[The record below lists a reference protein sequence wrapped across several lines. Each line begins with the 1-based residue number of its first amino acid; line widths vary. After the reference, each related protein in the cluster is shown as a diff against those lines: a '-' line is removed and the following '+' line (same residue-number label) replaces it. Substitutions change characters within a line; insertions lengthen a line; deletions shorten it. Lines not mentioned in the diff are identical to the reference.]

1 MKMMML
7 WASVDPRLS
16 TEPVTERNEIPGAA
30 KLGKIYHFVWSVGTL
45 ETAKTLDLIF
55 IEPKLCTISPRATS
69 KQMYYRAQFHPL
81 NALKMETQM
90 TRYLM
95 ITP

>member
-55 IEPKLCTISPRATS
+55 IEPKLWAVLGQLQNKCTMVHNFILS
-69 KQMYYRAQFHPL
+69 MH
-81 NALKMETQM
+81 
-90 TRYLM
+90 
-95 ITP
+95 

>member
-7 WASVDPRLS
+7 SASVDPRLS

-69 KQMYYRAQFHPL
+69 KQMYSISSSQCIK
-81 NALKMETQM
+81 NGDIND
-90 TRYLM
+90 YLM
-95 ITP
+95 TTPQ

>member
-7 WASVDPRLS
+7 SASVDPRLS

-55 IEPKLCTISPRATS
+55 IEPKLCTISPRPFS
-69 KQMYYRAQFHPL
+69 KQMYSISSSQCIK
-81 NALKMETQM
+81 NGDIND
-90 TRYLM
+90 YLM
-95 ITP
+95 TTPQ

>member
-45 ETAKTLDLIF
+45 DLGSRDQQGTNQI
-55 IEPKLCTISPRATS
+55 ISF
-69 KQMYYRAQFHPL
+69 KDYDL
-81 NALKMETQM
+81 E
-90 TRYLM
+90 
-95 ITP
+95 

>member
-30 KLGKIYHFVWSVGTL
+30 KLGKIYHFVWSREGTSPQHSSGYKRERDGGGGRL
-45 ETAKTLDLIF
+45 RSDLSRDIKLLKT
-55 IEPKLCTISPRATS
+55 
-69 KQMYYRAQFHPL
+69 
-81 NALKMETQM
+81 
-90 TRYLM
+90 
-95 ITP
+95 

>member
-30 KLGKIYHFVWSVGTL
+30 KLGKIYHFVWSREGTTTQL
-45 ETAKTLDLIF
+45 WLRDGGETADLSGD
-55 IEPKLCTISPRATS
+55 KVVKNRRDN
-69 KQMYYRAQFHPL
+69 Y
-81 NALKMETQM
+81 N
-90 TRYLM
+90 
-95 ITP
+95 

>member
-7 WASVDPRLS
+7 SASVDPRLS

-69 KQMYYRAQFHPL
+69 KQMYSISSSQFIK
-81 NALKMETQM
+81 NGDIND
-90 TRYLM
+90 YLM
-95 ITP
+95 TTPQ

>member
-55 IEPKLCTISPRATS
+55 IEPK
-69 KQMYYRAQFHPL
+69 MYYAAQFYPL